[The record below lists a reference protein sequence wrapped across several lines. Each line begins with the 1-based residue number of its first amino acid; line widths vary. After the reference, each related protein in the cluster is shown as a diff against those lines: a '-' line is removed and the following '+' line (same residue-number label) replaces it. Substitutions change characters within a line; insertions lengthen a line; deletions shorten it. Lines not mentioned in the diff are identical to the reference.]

1 MEPGRADVMRKTIPF
16 VVKNLFARGRTRG
29 RVVMVV
35 GMHRSGTSVLAGS
48 LQRAG
53 LDLGRCST
61 WNRYN
66 RRGNRENQEV
76 VAFHEGLLA
85 RRGCSWHRPPAAG
98 VSWTSAER
106 REAARIIDSFRG
118 SACWGFK
125 DPRATFFHEGWT
137 EAVPHLEFVGIF
149 RHPSAV
155 AASLDAREQMPTTDA
170 VMTWTAYNRRLL
182 TLHRERPFP
191 LLCFDDDE
199 AALHRQIDHAALAL
213 GLRPLG
219 RNRFYAGELKHHAPA
234 DRPLPPEATALY
246 EALRARQRHRAEVA
260 A

>member
-1 MEPGRADVMRKTIPF
+1 MRSTIPI
-16 VVKNLFARGRTRG
+16 VLGNLFARGRSRG

-48 LQRAG
+48 LQQAG

-61 WNRYN
+61 WNRHN
-66 RRGNRENQEV
+66 RRGNRENPEV
-76 VAFHEGLLA
+76 MAFHEGLLA
-85 RRGCSWHRPPAAG
+85 RQGCAWHRPPG
-98 VSWTSAER
+98 TVVPWTSADR

-155 AASLDAREQMPTTDA
+155 AASLDARERMPAADA
-170 VMTWTAYNRRLL
+170 IRTWTAYNRRLL